1 MGLPCSCNREAGV
14 CSLASSKD
22 VVVARILLLVRYE
35 RILHSLVDRQ
45 GGATEET
52 RWAGRTS
59 SLQWP
64 EQQSVVRRW
73 LSGEESDLVVEGV
86 DLEVEE
92 ADLDAEG
99 TNREGLTEGSSS
111 ERETT
116 WEEKERHTIA
126 RCRSEATRR
135 VASPE

>member
-35 RILHSLVDRQ
+35 QILHSLVDRQ
-45 GGATEET
+45 GGAMEET

-59 SLQWP
+59 SPQWP

-86 DLEVEE
+86 DLEVE

-99 TNREGLTEGSSS
+99 TNREGRAEGSSS

-126 RCRSEATRR
+126 RWRSEATRR